1 MYVPQKRHIEYE
13 EYENC
18 DWKDQ
23 REALMDVN
31 RKTSYLTLLDVELK
45 KAYSNLALNHQIIIN
60 KPNAQ
65 GFVRELVYGVLENKM
80 TLDYYIDQIVKDG
93 VESLKQQELTIMRMG
108 IYQLAYMDSVPEYAA
123 VNESVILAKRYCRS
137 KAGLVNGVLREYLN
151 KKIQLRLPDRSD
163 DEVRYLS
170 VKYSYAPWIVEL
182 WLDHYD
188 IEFVEELLKAGN
200 ETPPMTIRLNWLRV
214 MKKDLIKKLE
224 EKGYEVEPGSVCQN
238 ALHVRG
244 NKLLDT
250 ELYKLGMFT
259 PQDESS
265 MLVAEKLDPKHGET
279 VMDVCAAPG
288 GKTTAIAERMNN
300 TGRIIA
306 SDIYRRKLDLVDKEA
321 KRLGITN
328 IETRSWDATRVD
340 SAMIGKADRV
350 LVDAPCS
357 GLGVIRR
364 KPEIKYKEHTEEM
377 ELLPKKQLAILS
389 ASAQYVKHG
398 GTLLYSTC
406 TINPEENE
414 RVTETFI
421 RKNPFF
427 KIEEKKLLLPH
438 VDGADGF
445 YICVMKKDS
454 SLV

>member
-1 MYVPQKRHIEYE
+1 
-13 EYENC
+13 
-18 DWKDQ
+18 
-23 REALMDVN
+23 
-31 RKTSYLTLLDVELK
+31 
-45 KAYSNLALNHQIIIN
+45 
-60 KPNAQ
+60 
-65 GFVRELVYGVLENKM
+65 
-80 TLDYYIDQIVKDG
+80 
-93 VESLKQQELTIMRMG
+93 MRMG
-108 IYQLAYMDSVPEYAA
+108 IYQLGYMNSVPEYAA

-151 KKIQLRLPDRSD
+151 KKIQLRLPDRND
-163 DEVRYLS
+163 DEIRYLS

-188 IEFVEELLKAGN
+188 VDFVEALLAAGN
-200 ETPPMTIRLNWLRV
+200 ETPPMTIRLNWLKV
-214 MKKDLIKKLE
+214 MKGDLMAKLE
-224 EKGYEVEPGSVCQN
+224 EKGYDVKEGSVCQN
-238 ALHVRG
+238 AMHVKG

-250 ELYKLGMFT
+250 ELYKMGMFT

-279 VMDVCAAPG
+279 IMDVCAAPG

-306 SDIYRRKLDLVDKEA
+306 SDIYRRKLDLIDKEA

-340 SAMIGKADRV
+340 SSMRGKADRV

-364 KPEIKYKEHTEEM
+364 KPEIKYKEHTEEQ
-377 ELLPKKQLAILS
+377 ELLHKKQLAILS
-389 ASAQYVKHG
+389 ASSQYVKHE
-398 GTLLYSTC
+398 GTLVYSTC

-414 RVTETFI
+414 QVTNAFVK
-421 RKNPFF
+421 RNPLF
-427 KIEEKKLLLPH
+427 KKEEEILLLPH
-438 VDGADGF
+438 TDGTDGF

>member
-1 MYVPQKRHIEYE
+1 
-13 EYENC
+13 
-18 DWKDQ
+18 
-23 REALMDVN
+23 MDIN
-31 RKTSYLTLLDVELK
+31 RKTSYLTLLDVESK

-60 KPNAQ
+60 KPNSQ
-65 GFVRELVYGVLENKM
+65 GFVRELVYGVLENKL
-80 TLDYYIDQIVKDG
+80 TLDYYIDMIVKDG
-93 VESLKQQELTIMRMG
+93 IKSLKIQELTIMRMG
-108 IYQLAYMDSVPEYAA
+108 IYQLGYMNSVPEYAA

-151 KKIQLRLPDRSD
+151 KKMQLRLPDRND
-163 DEVRYLS
+163 DEIRYLS

-182 WLDHYD
+182 WLEHYD
-188 IEFVEELLKAGN
+188 VDFVEALLAAGN
-200 ETPPMTIRLNWLRV
+200 ETPPMTIRLNWLKV
-214 MKKDLIKKLE
+214 MKGDLMAKLE
-224 EKGYEVEPGSVCQN
+224 EKGYDVKEGSVCQN
-238 ALHVRG
+238 AMHVKG

-250 ELYKLGMFT
+250 ELYKMGMFT

-265 MLVAEKLDPKHGET
+265 MLVAEKLNPKHGET
-279 VMDVCAAPG
+279 IMDVCAAPG

-306 SDIYRRKLDLVDKEA
+306 SDIYRRKLDLIDKEA

-340 SAMIGKADRV
+340 SSMRGKADRV

-364 KPEIKYKEHTEEM
+364 KPEIKYKEYTEEL
-377 ELLPKKQLAILS
+377 ELLHKKQLAILS
-389 ASAQYVKHG
+389 ASSQYVKHE
-398 GTLLYSTC
+398 GTLVYSTC

-414 RVTETFI
+414 QVTNAFVK
-421 RKNPFF
+421 RNPLF
-427 KIEEKKLLLPH
+427 KKEEEILLLPH
-438 VDGADGF
+438 TDGTDGF